1 MNESIN
7 RRSDP
12 GQLARQAA
20 GLYGKGDFD
29 GAERLLSFAL
39 GEDPSHAPSLHLMG
53 VIAYSRGDP
62 RRAVEL
68 LRQATSAVDDAPE
81 FHSNLAAALLA
92 VGDPQ
97 GAAAA
102 AKRAIAL
109 KHDFAEA
116 RNNHGL
122 ALRALGRTREAEGE
136 YRQATAL
143 KSEFADP
150 WSNLGNL
157 LWEGG
162 RMEDAEAACRR
173 ALQIRPRFPEALINL
188 GIVLRDQDRLEEAI
202 EVYKRALALRT
213 NYAEAHNGLGSVL
226 MRERKVGA
234 AEAAYRRALAIKPN
248 FAEAHLNLA
257 FCLLAQGR
265 YLEAWPE
272 YEWRIKVKELAAGQR
287 SFTQPEWQ
295 GEQLGGRTLLIH
307 AEQGMGDAIQFAR
320 FAKLAA
326 ERGARVILEVH
337 PPLVPLLG
345 RLEGVAEVVPMRGAL
360 PGFEWHVRL
369 LSLPNIFD
377 IGLDRLSGEPPY
389 IEADPD
395 RVEAWR
401 ETIGDDGRLRVG
413 LVWSGNAGN
422 RKLAHRNMPLDA
434 LRPLLAVDGVRLF
447 SLQVGPP
454 SAELSRL
461 PRGAVEN
468 LAPRLGDFAETAS
481 AIANLDLIITVDTS
495 VAHLAGALGR
505 PTWIMLPFV
514 RDWRWLIEGEE
525 SPWYA
530 TVRLFQQPAPHHWE
544 PVVARIA
551 AELEALAA
559 ERPRARPVISD
570 GASALAAGRYLAE
583 RGRHAE
589 AAKAYAQA
597 LQLASDDPMGAIG
610 LASAL
615 REMGQR
621 KEALVAIE
629 RALDTWPVSAPL
641 HKLRG
646 RIMRDLGRLLEAQS
660 AFRRAASIDPAD
672 AEALV
677 LAGMALKDRG
687 EPEGAIALYQEALA
701 RNPKDA
707 WAYNNLGNALQE
719 LGRFEAAQEAYE
731 KAAALVPNYIEAH
744 VNLGNVHQAL
754 GRLAEAEAA
763 YRRAIALRPTF
774 AEGHNNLGTVLRLMG
789 RLEAAAHAY
798 RRAIELKPTL
808 AEAVSNLA
816 SVFNEQGR
824 IVEAQAAFARAC
836 AINPDH
842 AAAASNLL
850 LAMNYATEPTRDA
863 VFAAHRRWG
872 ERFAAKAEIP
882 PHANS
887 RAADRRLRVGYV
899 SADFREHSVSYFFES
914 LLGAHDTS
922 RIESICYSAVARP
935 DETTRRLEG
944 LAGAWR
950 SLVGV
955 NDERAARMIREDGVD
970 ILVDLG
976 GHTARNR
983 LTLFALKPAPV
994 QVAWLGYPNTTGLA
1008 AIDFRLTDAVCD
1020 VDGDERWSTEALVR
1034 LPNGFHCYRPPQD
1047 APKVGRPPSR
1057 RAGHVTFGSFNN
1069 LTKVNPDVVTAWA
1082 KILGAVPKSLLL
1094 LKSRA
1099 LSDEPTRRRYFEMF
1113 ERVGVESA
1121 RLRFLPWTDKKM
1133 HLAVYGEVDIA
1144 LDPFPYN
1151 GTTTTCEALWMGVPV
1166 VALAGDRH
1174 AGRVSASILRRIGL
1188 DDLVASDQV
1197 GYVELAARLAGE
1209 ATRLAELRAG
1219 MRARLEASPLMD
1231 AKGFARDV
1239 ERAYRDMWRTW
1250 CKSDAT

>member
-1 MNESIN
+1 MNESIS

-12 GQLARQAA
+12 AQLAGQAA
-20 GLYGKGDFD
+20 GLYGKGDLD
-29 GAERLLSFAL
+29 GAERLLAFAL
-39 GEDPSHAPSLHLMG
+39 AEDANHAPSLHLMG
-53 VIAYSRGDP
+53 VIAYTRGDLV
-62 RRAVEL
+62 RAVAL
-68 LRQATSAVDDAPE
+68 LRQATSTMDDAPE

-92 VGDPQ
+92 IGDPQ

-102 AKRAIAL
+102 AGRAIAL
-109 KHDFAEA
+109 KRDFAEA

-122 ALRALGRTREAEGE
+122 ALRTLGRTPEAEDE
-136 YRQATAL
+136 FRQATAL
-143 KSEFADP
+143 KAEFADP

-157 LWEGG
+157 LWERG
-162 RMEDAEAACRR
+162 RMEEAEAACRH

-202 EVYKRALALRT
+202 EIYNRALALRA
-213 NYAEAHNGLGSVL
+213 NYAEAQNGLGGVL

-234 AEAAYRRALAIKPN
+234 AEAAYRRALAIKPK

-272 YEWRIKVKELAAGQR
+272 YEWRTKVKELAAGQR
-287 SFTQPEWQ
+287 PFAQPEWR
-295 GEQLGGRTLLIH
+295 GEQLGGKRLLIH
-307 AEQGMGDAIQFAR
+307 AEQGMGDTIQFAR
-320 FAKLAA
+320 FVKLAA
-326 ERGARVILEVH
+326 ERGARVVLEAH
-337 PPLVPLLG
+337 QPLVPLLG
-345 RLEGVAEVVPMRGAL
+345 RLAGVAEVVPMRGPL
-360 PGFEWHVRL
+360 PAFDAHVRL
-369 LSLPNIFD
+369 LSLANIFD
-377 IGLDRLSGEPPY
+377 IGLDRLSGDVPY
-389 IEADPD
+389 IEADPE
-395 RVEAWR
+395 RVDAWR
-401 ETIGDDGRLRVG
+401 KTIGDDGRLRVG
-413 LVWSGNAGN
+413 LVWSGNPGN
-422 RKLAHRNMPLDA
+422 RKLAHRSMPVDA
-434 LRPLLAVDGVRLF
+434 LRPLLAIDGVRLF

-454 SAELSRL
+454 SAGLSRL

-468 LAPRLGDFAETAS
+468 LAPRLQDFADTA
-481 AIANLDLIITVDTS
+481 AAAANLDLVITVDTS

-505 PTWIMLPFV
+505 PTWILLPFV
-514 RDWRWLIEGEE
+514 RDWRWLVEGEE

-530 TVRLFQQPAPHHWE
+530 SVRLFHQPAPHHWE
-544 PVVARIA
+544 PVVARVA
-551 AELEALAA
+551 AELKELAA

-583 RGRHAE
+583 RGRHSE

-597 LQLASDDPMGAIG
+597 LQLAPDDPMGAVG

-621 KEALVAIE
+621 KEALAAIE

-677 LAGMALKDRG
+677 LAGMALKERG
-687 EPEGAIALYQEALA
+687 EPESAIALYNEALA

-731 KAAALVPNYIEAH
+731 KAAGLAPNYIEAH

-763 YRRAIALRPTF
+763 YRRAIAFRPTF

-836 AINPDH
+836 AINPEH

-850 LAMNYATEPTRDA
+850 LAMNYASEPTRDA

-872 ERFAAKAEIP
+872 ERFAAKVEIP
-882 PHANS
+882 PRANT
-887 RAADRRLRVGYV
+887 RAPERRMRVGYV
-899 SADFREHSVSYFFES
+899 SADFREHSVSYFVES
-914 LLGAHDTS
+914 LLGAHDAGQV
-922 RIESICYSAVARP
+922 ESVCYSAVARP
-935 DETTRRLEG
+935 DDTTRRLER

-955 NDERAARMIREDGVD
+955 NDERAARMIREDGID

-1008 AIDFRLTDAVCD
+1008 TIDYRLSDAVCD
-1020 VDGDERWSTEALVR
+1020 LDGEELWTTETLVR
-1034 LPNGFHCYRPPQD
+1034 LPNGFHCYRPPSD
-1047 APKVGRPPSR
+1047 APKVNRPPSR
-1057 RAGHVTFGSFNN
+1057 RAGHVTFGSFNS
-1069 LTKVNPDVVTAWA
+1069 LTKVNPDVVTTWA
-1082 KILGAVPKSLLL
+1082 KILKAVPKSQLL

-1113 ERVGVESA
+1113 ERAGAEPA
-1121 RLRFLPWTDKKM
+1121 RLRFSPWTDKKA
-1133 HLAVYGEVDIA
+1133 HLAFYGEVDIA

-1174 AGRVSASILRRIGL
+1174 AARVSASLLRRVGL
-1188 DDLVASDQV
+1188 DDLIAANRS
-1197 GYVELAARLAGE
+1197 GYVELAARLAGD
-1209 ATRLAELRAG
+1209 AARLAELRAA

-1231 AKGFARDV
+1231 ARGFARDV
-1239 ERAYRDMWRTW
+1239 ERAYREMWRAW
-1250 CKSDAT
+1250 CQSHAT

>member
-1 MNESIN
+1 MSESIS

-20 GLYGKGDFD
+20 ALYGKGDLG

-39 GEDPSHAPSLHLMG
+39 GEDPSHAHSLHLMG
-53 VIAYSRGDP
+53 VIAYTRGDV

-68 LRQATSAVDDAPE
+68 LRQATSATDDAPE

-92 VGDPQ
+92 VGDHQ
-97 GAAAA
+97 GAATAA
-102 AKRAIAL
+102 NRAIAL
-109 KHDFAEA
+109 KQDFAEA

-122 ALRALGRTREAEGE
+122 ALRALGRITEAEAE
-136 YRQATAL
+136 YRRAVDL

-157 LWEGG
+157 LWANG
-162 RMEDAEAACRR
+162 RAEEAETACRR
-173 ALQIRPRFPEALINL
+173 AIQIRPRFPEALINL

-202 EVYKRALALRT
+202 DVYKRALSLRP
-213 NYAEAHNGLGSVL
+213 NYAEAYNGIGSVL

-234 AEAAYRRALAIKPN
+234 AESAYRRALAAKPN

-287 SFTQPEWQ
+287 AFAQPEWQ
-295 GEQLGGRTLLIH
+295 GEQLGGKTLLIH
-307 AEQGMGDAIQFAR
+307 AEQGMGDVIQFAR
-320 FAKLAA
+320 FVNLAV
-326 ERGARVILEVH
+326 ERGARVVLEAH
-337 PPLVPLLG
+337 PPLVALLA
-345 RLEGVAEVVPMRGAL
+345 RLSGVAEVVPMRGAL
-360 PGFEWHVRL
+360 PEFAAHVRL

-377 IGLDRLSGEPPY
+377 IGLDRLAGDAAY
-389 IEADPD
+389 IEPDPE

-401 ETIGDDGRLRVG
+401 AIIGDDGRLRVG
-413 LVWSGNAGN
+413 LVWSGNQGN
-422 RKLAHRNMPLDA
+422 RKLAHRNMPLEA
-434 LRPLLAVDGVRLF
+434 LRPLLAIDGVRLF
-447 SLQVGPP
+447 SLQVGTP

-461 PRGAVEN
+461 PRGAVDD
-468 LAPRLGDFAETAS
+468 LAPRLRDFADTA
-481 AIANLDLIITVDTS
+481 AAVANLDLIITVDTA
-495 VAHLAGALGR
+495 VAHLAGALAR

-514 RDWRWLIEGEE
+514 RDWRWLSEGEE

-530 TVRLFQQPAPHHWE
+530 SVRLFQQPAPHHWE

-551 AELEALAA
+551 AELKELAA

-589 AAKAYAQA
+589 AAKAYAHA
-597 LQLASDDPMGAIG
+597 LQLAPDDPMGAIG

-615 REMGQR
+615 REMGQP
-621 KEALVAIE
+621 KEALAAIE

-660 AFRRAASIDPAD
+660 AFRRAASIDRAD
-672 AEALV
+672 VEALV

-687 EPEGAIALYQEALA
+687 EPESAIALYQEALT

-719 LGRFEAAQEAYE
+719 LGRFDAAQEAYE
-731 KAAALVPNYIEAH
+731 KAVGLVANYVEAH
-744 VNLGNVHQAL
+744 VNLGNVNQAL
-754 GRLAEAEAA
+754 GRLPEAEAA
-763 YRRAIALRPTF
+763 YRRAIAFRPTF
-774 AEGHNNLGTVLRLMG
+774 AEGHNNLGTALRLMG

-872 ERFAAKAEIP
+872 ERFAAKIEIP
-882 PHANS
+882 PHVNS
-887 RAADRRLRVGYV
+887 RMVDRRLRIGYV
-899 SADFREHSVSYFFES
+899 SADFREHSVSYFFEP
-914 LLGAHDTS
+914 LLGAHDANRVETV
-922 RIESICYSAVARP
+922 CYSAVARP

-950 SLVGV
+950 SLVGI
-955 NDERAARMIREDGVD
+955 NDERAMHMVREDGID

-983 LTLFALKPAPV
+983 LPLFALKPAPV
-994 QVAWLGYPNTTGLA
+994 QVTWLGYPNTTGLA
-1008 AIDFRLTDAVCD
+1008 AIDYRLTDAVCD
-1020 VDGDERWSTEALVR
+1020 VEGDERWSTETLVR
-1034 LPNGFHCYRPPQD
+1034 LPNGFHCYRPPAD

-1069 LTKVNPDVVTAWA
+1069 LTKVNPDVVAAWA
-1082 KILGAVPKSLLL
+1082 NILQAVPKSLLL

-1113 ERVGVESA
+1113 ERAGVEPA
-1121 RLRFLPWTDKKM
+1121 RLRLLPWTDKKM

-1188 DDLVASDQV
+1188 DDLVASDQA
-1197 GYVELAARLAGE
+1197 GYVGLAARLASD
-1209 ATRLAELRAG
+1209 AARLSDLRAG
-1219 MRARLEASPLMD
+1219 MRTRLEGSPLMD
-1231 AKGFARDV
+1231 AKGFARDL
-1239 ERAYRDMWRTW
+1239 EQAYREMWRAW
-1250 CKSDAT
+1250 CQSRPT